1 MNVLGIHVKC
11 TRERRIQLKLPAV
24 DEIAHHSSNEENGE
38 PCGITIVYTIFNAAS
53 CHTIDY
59 SKCIIKCISP

>member
-24 DEIAHHSSNEENGE
+24 DEIAHLVVTEENGE
-38 PCGITIVYTIFNAAS
+38 PLRYNHSLHNI
-53 CHTIDY
+53 
-59 SKCIIKCISP
+59 